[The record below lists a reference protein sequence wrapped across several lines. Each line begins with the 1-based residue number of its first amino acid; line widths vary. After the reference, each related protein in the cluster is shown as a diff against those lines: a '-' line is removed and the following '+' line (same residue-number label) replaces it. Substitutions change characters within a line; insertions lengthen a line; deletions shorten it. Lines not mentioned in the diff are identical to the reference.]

1 MPVRSFGFSRAAAL
15 ILSIR
20 PFSQVKAI
28 SSSSSILATEL
39 FQISI
44 VELLALQSGPRLKPK
59 HMTEEQQIAIGAN
72 CVLIVLTS
80 LYIFITVFH

>member
-1 MPVRSFGFSRAAAL
+1 MTHL
-15 ILSIR
+15 IAS
-20 PFSQVKAI
+20 
-28 SSSSSILATEL
+28 EL

-44 VELLALQSGPRLKPK
+44 VAQRTLQSGPRLKPK
-59 HMTEEQQIAIGAN
+59 HMTEEQSIAIGAN